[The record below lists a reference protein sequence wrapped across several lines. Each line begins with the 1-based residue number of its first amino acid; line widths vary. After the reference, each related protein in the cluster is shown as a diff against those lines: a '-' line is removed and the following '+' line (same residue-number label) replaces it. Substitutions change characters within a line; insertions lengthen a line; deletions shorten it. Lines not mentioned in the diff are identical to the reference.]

1 MALVEYHGTTYIK
14 LTDTSQ
20 IIIHC
25 LDINATKMAKIL
37 ENESIAVTVPV
48 KNIGD
53 RATKVYFTDEIPG
66 NADLVC
72 WT

>member
-1 MALVEYHGTTYIK
+1 
-14 LTDTSQ
+14 
-20 IIIHC
+20 
-25 LDINATKMAKIL
+25 MAKIL

-48 KNIGD
+48 KNIGE